1 MLNIICKHNCKD
13 CYALRVCAVHAI
25 EEQREAIYVD
35 TDRCIGCGSCK
46 TACVAFG
53 YKALE
58 DKTTEWL
65 IGAADYKA
73 ERF

>member
-1 MLNIICKHNCKD
+1 MLNIICKHACKD
-13 CYALRVCAVHAI
+13 CYALNVCALQAI
-25 EEQREAIYVD
+25 EEQEGAIYID
-35 TDRCIGCGSCK
+35 TERCIGCGCCK

-65 IGAADYKA
+65 MGAK
-73 ERF
+73 

>member
-1 MLNIICKHNCKD
+1 MLNIICKHACKD
-13 CYALRVCAVHAI
+13 CYALNVCALQAI
-25 EEQREAIYVD
+25 EEQEGAIYID
-35 TDRCIGCGSCK
+35 TERCIGCGCCK

-65 IGAADYKA
+65 MGAT
-73 ERF
+73 

>member
-13 CYALRVCAVHAI
+13 CFALRVCAVHAI
-25 EEQREAIYVD
+25 EEQTTAIFVD
-35 TDRCIGCGSCK
+35 TGRCIGCGSCK

-58 DKTTEWL
+58 DKTSEWL
-65 IGAADYKA
+65 MGSASHKA
-73 ERF
+73 